1 MTMISLFR
9 GILQLVTY
17 GTFAAA
23 LGYFSFWPRYE
34 YASAEL
40 ATIKV
45 SVSHATRH
53 VKPCV
58 LLTPQQIAELPP
70 NMRRTESCERKR
82 LPLTMEVEVD
92 GDIMLRVDAEPSG
105 LWGDGPASVYE
116 RFEVAPGVHV
126 LTTRLRDTDRA
137 GGWDYV
143 RSDEVFFQ
151 PGRYFSVTFRAENE
165 GISYR

>member
-1 MTMISLFR
+1 MFSFLR
-9 GILQLVTY
+9 GILQFMSY
-17 GTFAAA
+17 AAFAAV
-23 LGYFSFWPRYE
+23 LGYFSFWPRYN
-34 YASAEL
+34 YASAES

-105 LWGDGPASVYE
+105 LWGDGPASIYE
-116 RFEVAPGVHV
+116 RFEVAPGAHK

-137 GGWDYV
+137 DGWDYI
-143 RSDEVFFQ
+143 RSEELVLQ
-151 PGRYFSVTFRAENE
+151 PGRYFSVTFRPENE
-165 GISYR
+165 GINYR